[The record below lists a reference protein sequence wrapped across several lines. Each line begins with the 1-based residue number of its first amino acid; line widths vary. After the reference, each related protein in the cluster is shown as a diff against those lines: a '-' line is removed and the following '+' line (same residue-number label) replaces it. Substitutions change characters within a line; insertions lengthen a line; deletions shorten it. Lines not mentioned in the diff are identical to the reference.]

1 MLESRDQGK
10 PFINAKMIDVP
21 GSAQV
26 RFQNDSFIEA
36 SHWFGT
42 RLRQRN
48 HFESYESIFDILQI
62 SSPNQ
67 NWTDRIIKKRI
78 LVLFRVQES
87 LFKSLATKTVLVQN
101 QSLRFVN
108 NRFCPQQIV
117 ID

>member
-42 RLRQRN
+42 RVRKKN
-48 HFESYESIFDILQI
+48 YFESYESISDILQI
-62 SSPNQ
+62 SSPNPK
-67 NWTDRIIKKRI
+67 WIDRIIKKRI
-78 LVLFRVQES
+78 LVSFRVQEL
-87 LFKSLATKTVLVQN
+87 LFKSQA
-101 QSLRFVN
+101 
-108 NRFCPQQIV
+108 
-117 ID
+117 

>member
-48 HFESYESIFDILQI
+48 HFESYESIFDILQTSLHRQKWI
-62 SSPNQ
+62 DH
-67 NWTDRIIKKRI
+67 TIKKHTW
-78 LVLFRVQES
+78 VYCRVQEPI
-87 LFKSLATKTVLVQN
+87 K
-101 QSLRFVN
+101 
-108 NRFCPQQIV
+108 I
-117 ID
+117 